1 MKKILID
8 TDIGDDIDDIFALT
22 YLFSRKDADIL
33 GVTTVWGDTG
43 KRAACANVIANA
55 KKRPV
60 PIFKGEEYNLDG
72 TKRAKEIKGYMDFAK
87 GGSPNAD
94 FGKGRDDAVDF
105 IYRIL
110 KENPHSVTL
119 IAIGP
124 LTNIAYL
131 FTKYPDAPSLLS
143 ELAIM
148 GGAYF
153 ENPRCTWDIRV
164 EWNFK
169 CDPRAAKIVL
179 EAPVRKISIYGVDL
193 TWDYQL
199 PRFEAAELLGSSP
212 ENAVQKSFAENVYRG
227 DPIWFHDPLTCVLT
241 FESSFGEFLKGTV
254 EIEIEDKELLG
265 KSTFSRNKN
274 GNCFICTNLTVTKE
288 EFYKHYAD
296 VVNKQYITD
305 MS

>member
-72 TKRAKEIKGYMDFAK
+72 TKRAAEIKGYMDFAK
-87 GGSPNAD
+87 GSSPDAD

-110 KENPHSVTL
+110 KENPYSVTL

-199 PRFEAAELLGSSP
+199 PRLEAAKLFASSP
-212 ENAVQKSFAENVYRG
+212 ENAPQRAFAENIYRG
-227 DPIWFHDPLTCVLT
+227 NPIWFHDPLTVALT
-241 FESSFGEFLKGTV
+241 FEPTLGEFQRGKV
-254 EIEIEDKELLG
+254 KIELEDGEVCG
-265 KSTFSRNKN
+265 KSTFIPTED
-274 GNCFICTNLTVTKE
+274 GNCFVCRALTVTDKE
-288 EFYKHYAD
+288 FFLHYQNT
-296 VVNKQYITD
+296 VK
-305 MS
+305 